1 MNKLK
6 DQFGRRHEYLRI
18 SVTDRCNLRCRY
30 CMPAEGVKMQP
41 HDEMLTFDEMDA
53 LTRVFVDLGIRKVR
67 LTGGEPLVRRDVEH
81 LCRKLGRIPK
91 LEAVAISTNGVLL
104 PEKARALHWAG
115 VEHINISL
123 DTLRPERF
131 EYIALRHKLEDV
143 LRGIEAAYGA
153 GFRSVKINT
162 VVMKGFNDDELLDFV
177 EFGKFFSLNIRF
189 IEYMPFLG
197 NCWDSVK
204 LMPYNEMFEMIASRY
219 QLVPL
224 QHEGILAGP
233 AKEFQIDESGA
244 VIGFITTM
252 TDSSCHSC
260 NRLRLTADGKL
271 RNCLFAADEVDLK
284 RLLRSGADRH
294 EIASAIR
301 LNVIQK
307 WERHPETHELLRQQD
322 RAMVAI
328 GG

>member
-30 CMPAEGVKMQP
+30 CMPAEGVEMQP
-41 HDEMLTFDEMDA
+41 HEELLTFDEIDA
-53 LTRVFVDLGIRKVR
+53 LTRVFVDLGIHKVR
-67 LTGGEPLVRRDVEH
+67 LTGGEPLVRRDIEH
-81 LCRKLGRIPK
+81 LCRKLGKIPK
-91 LEAVAISTNGVLL
+91 LEALAISTNGVLL
-104 PEKARALHWAG
+104 PEKAKALHWAG

-123 DTLRPERF
+123 DTLRPDRF
-131 EYIALRHKLEDV
+131 EYIAFRHKLEDV
-143 LRGIEAAYGA
+143 LRGIEAAYRA
-153 GFRSVKINT
+153 GFHSVKINT
-162 VVMKGFNDDELLDFV
+162 VVMKGFNDDELFDFV
-177 EFGKFFSLNIRF
+177 DFAKFFSLNVRF

-204 LMPYNEMFEMIASRY
+204 LMPYSEMFEMITSRY
-219 QLVPL
+219 QLVPVRD
-224 QHEGILAGP
+224 GSIFAGP
-233 AKEFQIDESGA
+233 AKEFRIDDCGA

-252 TDSSCHSC
+252 TDRFCHSC

-271 RNCLFAADEVDLK
+271 RNCLFAEDEVDLK
-284 RLLRSGADRH
+284 RLLRSGADRY
-294 EIASAIR
+294 EIESAIR
-301 LNVIQK
+301 SNVFQK
-307 WERHPETHELLRQQD
+307 WERHPDTHELLRQSN